1 MKPLYNELCTVNERG
16 EMKLRVPDGFNFAY
30 DVVDRIAREDPDK
43 RALVWKQDESC
54 ALYSRSEC
62 HERTLSFGDI
72 SRLSGQTANYLASRG
87 IGKGDR
93 VMLILKRHYS
103 YWYILIALHKLGAV
117 AMPATYMLNHDDL
130 VSRMKATK
138 AKAVVA
144 IGEES
149 ICRKIAEAAD
159 EVGGVD
165 GLFSVECTVPGFDR
179 LDLEI
184 EKYPPEFDRVKT
196 KNSDPILLYFTSG
209 TTGRPKI
216 VIHDETYPLGHIQTA
231 LLWQNVR
238 DDGLHL
244 SVADTGWAKSSWGK
258 IYGQW
263 ICGTA
268 VFAYDFDAFSAVRML
283 DVIGKFGVTTFC
295 APPTI
300 YRFFVKNDLLDHGF
314 GNVEYAT
321 TAGEAINPEIAE
333 TFRKK
338 TGLEIHSG
346 YGQTES
352 TLLVADFVGEPVR
365 VGSMGKPSSLYHP
378 IVVDENGVECD
389 VDEPGEIV
397 MPAEGRYDNGLCVRS
412 CEEFDLNDTVW
423 DGDVYRT
430 GDIARRDSDGYLWFI
445 GRVDD
450 VIKSSGYR
458 ISPFEIESVLMEHPA
473 IMDCAVTGVPDE
485 RRGFAV
491 KATVVLKDGYHGGLA
506 MSNELREFVKRRTA
520 DYKAPRIIKYVDK
533 IPRTFSGKIRHVEI
547 REGDAGEKNTK

>member
-1 MKPLYNELCTVNERG
+1 MKPLYNEFCTVDGRG
-16 EMKLRVPDGFNFAY
+16 EMRLTVPDSFNFAY

-43 RALVWKQDESC
+43 RALVWAQDESC
-54 ALYSRSEC
+54 ALYSKCAC
-62 HERTLSFGDI
+62 HERTLSFSDI
-72 SRLSGQTANYLASRG
+72 SRLSGQAANYLAARG

-103 YWYILIALHKLGAV
+103 YWYILPALHKLGAV

-130 VSRMKATK
+130 VYRMKVTK
-138 AKAVVA
+138 TKAVVC

-149 ICRKIAEAAD
+149 ICRKIAEAAEEVG
-159 EVGGVD
+159 EVGGVG
-165 GLFSVECTVPGFDR
+165 GLFSVECSVPGFDR
-179 LDLEI
+179 LDLGI
-184 EKYPPEFDRVKT
+184 EKYPSEFERVKT
-196 KNSDPILLYFTSG
+196 ENGDPILLYFTSG

-216 VIHDETYPLGHIQTA
+216 VVHDETYPLGHIQTA

-238 DDGLHL
+238 DNGLHL

-263 ICGTA
+263 MCGTA

-283 DVIGKFGVTTFC
+283 GAIERFGVTTFC

-300 YRFFVKNDLLDHGF
+300 YRFFVKNDLLDRGF
-314 GNVEYAT
+314 GSVEYAT
-321 TAGEAINPEIAE
+321 TAGEAINPEIVE
-333 TFRKK
+333 TFYKK

-352 TLLVADFVGEPVR
+352 TLLVADFVGEPIK
-365 VGSMGKPSSLYHP
+365 VGSMGKPSTLYHP
-378 IVVDENGVECD
+378 IIVDENGVECRD
-389 VDEPGEIV
+389 GEPGEIV
-397 MPAEGRYDNGLCVRS
+397 MPADNRYDNGLCVRS
-412 CEEFDLNDTVW
+412 FPGLDLGDIEW
-423 DGDVYRT
+423 DGDLYRT
-430 GDIARRDSDGYLWFI
+430 GDIARRDCDGYFWFI

-458 ISPFEIESVLMEHPA
+458 ISPFEIESVLIEHPA
-473 IMDCAVTGVPDE
+473 VMECAVTGVPDE
-485 RRGFAV
+485 KRGFAV
-491 KATVVLKDGYHGGLA
+491 KATVVLREGYRGDLA

-533 IPRTFSGKIRHVEI
+533 LPRTFSGKIRHVEI
-547 REGDAGEKNTK
+547 REHDAGK